1 MLAIYRHPPTHPTP
15 HHPLWASHHVLL
27 PDLLGSL
34 RLPVTK
40 AIY

>member
-1 MLAIYRHPPTHPTP
+1 MLAIYRHPPLHPTP
-15 HHPLWASHHVLL
+15 HHPLWASHHVL

-34 RLPVTK
+34 RLPLTK